1 MTQQKQQPKKQPGKS
16 KRLNL
21 SSKEK
26 WESILKGTEKDEV
39 PIQVLDSISVNLK
52 DGTSVNI
59 YVRQLIQEGDD
70 PQDLEMQIQ
79 QRLDAMDDMIKDVDF
94 YISVPELSKTIQ
106 PVTDEIL
113 KNL

>member
-1 MTQQKQQPKKQPGKS
+1 MAEQKQQPKKQPRKS

-21 SSKEK
+21 SKK
-26 WESILKGTEKDEV
+26 TQWEAILKGTEKDEV

-59 YVRQLIQEGDD
+59 YVRKLIQDGDD

-79 QRLDAMDDMIKDVDF
+79 QRLDAMDDIIKDVDF

>member
-1 MTQQKQQPKKQPGKS
+1 MAEQKQPRRRKS

-21 SSKEK
+21 SKKEQ
-26 WESILKGTEKDEV
+26 WETILSGTTKDEV

-59 YVRQLIQEGDD
+59 YVRDLLREGED
-70 PQDLEMQIQ
+70 PQTLEVEIQ
-79 QRLDAMDDMIKDVDF
+79 RRLDDMDDIIQDVDF
-94 YISVPELSKTIQ
+94 YISVPELSKAVQ

-113 KNL
+113 KDI